1 MTSLAVNRSFECAPH
16 AARSIAMA
24 LTLSLNLAIVL
35 FALLPSAPHMLHG
48 PPPQSLLAAIM
59 QPPPPPVPP
68 PSVPIL
74 RAVQHVATPTIP
86 MVATHPLPLATPVL
100 PNIAPVTAIVRAMPT
115 PSAAVDASSGTVGD
129 SDATIAYE
137 TATAPDYPIQAVRAG
152 IQGTVLLKVLVS
164 ASGEPTAV
172 VVERSSGSRLLDDA
186 ARRHVLATWRFHP
199 AMRDGHAIEAWAL
212 VPVRFRLDRY

>member
-1 MTSLAVNRSFECAPH
+1 MTSLAVNHSFECAPH
-16 AARSIAMA
+16 ATRSIAMA

-35 FALLPSAPHMLHG
+35 FALLPSAPHLLHT
-48 PPPQSLLAAIM
+48 PPPQSLLAAIV
-59 QPPPPPVPP
+59 QPPPSPVPP
-68 PSVPIL
+68 PAVPIL

-86 MVATHPLPLATPVL
+86 MVVTHPLALTTPVL
-100 PNIAPVTAIVRAMPT
+100 PNIAPVTATVHAVPT
-115 PSAAVDASSGTVGD
+115 ASATAASSFETAGD

-164 ASGEPTAV
+164 ASGQPTGV
-172 VVERSSGSRLLDDA
+172 VVEHSSGSRLLDDA
-186 ARRHVLATWRFHP
+186 ARRHVLAAWRFHP
-199 AMRDGHAIEAWAL
+199 ATRNGHAIEAWAL